1 MDENLCLFVR
11 ERLELCDLLAG
22 LSDEE
27 WSAASLDAGWTV
39 EDVAAHIVVRERR
52 SLDMVRALLFKGKF
66 GPDQDELL
74 KREKRLGRPAL
85 VAALRTMP
93 PLFFRLPGP
102 AALGN
107 LAEAFIHHEDIRRG
121 ALDRPR
127 PIPLDLQ
134 RALWTTLPFFSGRG
148 LRRVPVKGTLAI
160 VWPDH
165 DRRTASVGGRRRP
178 DSDGADAVLSGEPGE
193 LLLWLSGRK
202 TVARVRLDGV
212 PALVAALREA
222 PMRV

>member
-11 ERLELCDLLAG
+11 ERLALCDLLAG

-27 WSAASLDAGWTV
+27 WSAASLDVGWTV

-52 SLDMVRALLFKGKF
+52 LLALAGARLFKGRF
-66 GPDQDELL
+66 GPDQEELL
-74 KREKRLGRPAL
+74 KREKSLGRPTLLAT
-85 VAALRTMP
+85 LRTMP

-102 AALGN
+102 VALGN

-121 ALDRPR
+121 ALQRPR
-127 PIPLDLQ
+127 SLPLDLQ
-134 RALWTTLPFFSGRG
+134 RALWPALSFFLGRG
-148 LRRVPVKGTLAI
+148 LRRIPVKGTLAI

-165 DRRTASVGGRRRP
+165 DRRAASVGGRRRVGG
-178 DSDGADAVLSGEPGE
+178 DEADAVLSGEPGE
-193 LLLWLSGRK
+193 LLLWFAGRK
-202 TVARVRLDGV
+202 TAARVHLDGV
-212 PALVAALREA
+212 PTLVAALHDA